1 MDDIQFLI
9 TYPPTQRSDTIYG
22 SPLIM
27 SFCLKYARLFI
38 SYSCFINIIWKIK
51 VMNDRFRIH
60 NINIWLYFYHTAHTT
75 RMSNSALVATLL
87 RNDSSGL
94 QDSRGYLSIYDMC
107 LWVKHQMESSNDV
120 IGGPESRIRGGEW
133 MVMRCGVRNDTWEF
147 VTRIGRREEKRS
159 KCHLGWFACRT
170 SHFTCDR

>member
-60 NINIWLYFYHTAHTT
+60 NENIWLYFDLFIAKKTCMQFWTNMNWLFH
-75 RMSNSALVATLL
+75 S
-87 RNDSSGL
+87 
-94 QDSRGYLSIYDMC
+94 
-107 LWVKHQMESSNDV
+107 ESSQ
-120 IGGPESRIRGGEW
+120 ESLWILHKDGLHYSCPTVFIWNGKHRLRIDDKKIDSNL
-133 MVMRCGVRNDTWEF
+133 CWENSEN
-147 VTRIGRREEKRS
+147 RIS
-159 KCHLGWFACRT
+159 LSTYNC
-170 SHFTCDR
+170 